1 MADTTNARLAPYL
14 FYEDGIAALEFL
26 AEAFGFRER
35 MRMVDEAG
43 ALRHG
48 EMQLGDAVIMLG
60 CPPDFRNPKQLGQVT
75 VGVYVNVDDVD
86 AHYER
91 AVAAGADVEG
101 PPVDQPYGERTYGV
115 RDPEGHQWWFART
128 LG

>member
-1 MADTTNARLAPYL
+1 MAENETSVSPYL
-14 FYEDGIAALEFL
+14 FYQDGIAAMRFLEQ
-26 AEAFGFRER
+26 AFGFRER
-35 MRMVDEAG
+35 MSMLDEDG
-43 ALRHG
+43 NLRHG
-48 EMQLGDAVIMLG
+48 EMALGDAVIMLG

-75 VGVYVNVDDVD
+75 VGMYVHVPDVD

-91 AVAAGADVEG
+91 ARAAGADIDG
-101 PPVDQPYGERTYGV
+101 PPADQPYGERNYGA